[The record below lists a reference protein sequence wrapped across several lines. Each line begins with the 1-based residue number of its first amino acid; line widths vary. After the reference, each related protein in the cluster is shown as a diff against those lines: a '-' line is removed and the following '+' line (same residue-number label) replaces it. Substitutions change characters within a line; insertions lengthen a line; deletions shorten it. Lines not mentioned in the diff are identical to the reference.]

1 MLELTEISHGI
12 WTFKL
17 PMPSN
22 PLKWLN
28 CYVIKGGKSQRDL
41 LVDTGVCIPECQTAL
56 FYAMKE
62 LEIEP
67 DNTDIFLTHFH
78 PDHTENAALLQKM
91 GCRILMS
98 ENDRKLHMN
107 IADADESF
115 GKRILKEG
123 IPKKLFDSL
132 VKIEKGRFSG
142 RDSFVSE
149 DVNDGDILRYGAYE
163 LRCISTP
170 GHTPGGVCFHI
181 PEEQVLFSGD
191 SLFRHAVGR
200 CDLPGGDERSLL
212 QSLKQRILTLPEEVM
227 VLPGHGDT
235 TTIGEERR
243 SNPYLAS

>member
-170 GHTPGGVCFHI
+170 GHTPGHMILYEPSKKFVLTGDHILFDITPNIGVCKGFDN
-181 PEEQVLFSGD
+181 P
-191 SLFRHAVGR
+191 
-200 CDLPGGDERSLL
+200 
-212 QSLKQRILTLPEEVM
+212 LKAYMQQPV
-227 VLPGHGDT
+227 P
-235 TTIGEERR
+235 
-243 SNPYLAS
+243 